1 MLDLLRGE
9 ALAIDRLS
17 SLGIKV
23 GSMKTLLCHLK
34 YILFSRYKKYVI
46 QTESLAQPFDMLLC
60 HLKYILFSS
69 YKEYVIQIESPAQPF
84 DMKIWGSIA
93 RDGLRFFSLSYSPD
107 KTIDIFSS

>member
-1 MLDLLRGE
+1 
-9 ALAIDRLS
+9 
-17 SLGIKV
+17 
-23 GSMKTLLCHLK
+23 MKTLLCHLK

-69 YKEYVIQIESPAQPF
+69 YKKYVIQIESPAQPF

-93 RDGLRFFSLSYSPD
+93 RDGLRFFLCPILLTRQLTSFLRND
-107 KTIDIFSS
+107 VFSSG